1 MGARWAGRPRSVSA
15 NCRGGGLAVHT
26 EGGGRGEPKQV
37 HHGVRSF
44 SSGARPYLAWK
55 AWLAAVPI
63 GFPLASAYLRAWD
76 APCVSALAP
85 VAACHA
91 ARLGKLVEL
100 GE

>member
-1 MGARWAGRPRSVSA
+1 M
-15 NCRGGGLAVHT
+15 
-26 EGGGRGEPKQV
+26 
-37 HHGVRSF
+37 
-44 SSGARPYLAWK
+44 AWK

>member
-1 MGARWAGRPRSVSA
+1 
-15 NCRGGGLAVHT
+15 
-26 EGGGRGEPKQV
+26 
-37 HHGVRSF
+37 
-44 SSGARPYLAWK
+44 LAWK